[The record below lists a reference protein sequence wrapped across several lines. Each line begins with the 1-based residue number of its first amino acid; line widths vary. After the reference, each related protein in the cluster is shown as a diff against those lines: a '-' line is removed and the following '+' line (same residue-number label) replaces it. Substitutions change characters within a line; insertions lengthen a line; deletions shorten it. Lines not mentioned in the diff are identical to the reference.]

1 MDVFSWSIPFVIE
14 KVTEIL
20 IKTADPNLTQGEDI
34 TSEEPTQELIHEK
47 LVEPAPQVS
56 DGSKKTGIGSKA
68 DLLRKKV

>member
-34 TSEEPTQELIHEK
+34 ISDEPTQELIHEK
-47 LVEPAPQVS
+47 LGEPAHVVADPT
-56 DGSKKTGIGSKA
+56 KKSGIGSKA